1 LRREWWAPLTGV
13 AFVVVLIVGVIIGG
27 EPLDA
32 DSPVRE
38 IIDHYTDNKTSI
50 EVASFVGAAAAVLL
64 VFFGA
69 YLRSVLSAAEGP
81 GGMLSALT
89 LLGTAVVAVG
99 LAIDITI
106 GIALAEAAEDIEPA
120 AVQALQAVW
129 DSDFVPLALGAG
141 VPDLY
146 RAFDRA
152 TRCSA
157 EMARLGRAGTRG
169 DRVNPDRFRRLR
181 RSGALDRGRT
191 RDAGAARSP
200 GDRGGAVQGLGTRVL
215 YAGAPRQLFPSRD
228 TQASRPTS

>member
-1 LRREWWAPLTGV
+1 MRREWWAPLTGV

-27 EPLDA
+27 EPPDA

-120 AVQALQAVW
+120 AVQALQALW
-129 DSDFVPLALGAG
+129 DNDFVPLALGALVFLISTG
-141 VPDLY
+141 LSIV
-146 RAFDRA
+146 RH
-152 TRCSA
+152 
-157 EMARLGRAGTRG
+157 
-169 DRVNPDRFRRLR
+169 
-181 RSGALDRGRT
+181 GALPKWLGWVALVLAVIGFTPIGFVAFIGAGLWIVVVSVMLALRT
-191 RDAGAARSP
+191 RPA
-200 GDRGGAVQGLGTRVL
+200 T
-215 YAGAPRQLFPSRD
+215 
-228 TQASRPTS
+228 T

>member
-1 LRREWWAPLTGV
+1 VRREWWAPLTGV
-13 AFVVVLIVGVIIGG
+13 AFVVVLIVGAIIGG
-27 EPLDA
+27 EPPDA

-89 LLGTAVVAVG
+89 LVGTAVVAVG

-120 AVQALQAVW
+120 AVQALQALW
-129 DSDFVPLALGAG
+129 DNDFVPLALGALVFLISTG
-141 VPDLY
+141 LSIV
-146 RAFDRA
+146 RH
-152 TRCSA
+152 
-157 EMARLGRAGTRG
+157 
-169 DRVNPDRFRRLR
+169 
-181 RSGALDRGRT
+181 GALPKWLGWVALVLAVIGFTPIGFVAFIGAGLWIVVVSVMLALRT
-191 RDAGAARSP
+191 RPATA
-200 GDRGGAVQGLGTRVL
+200 
-215 YAGAPRQLFPSRD
+215 
-228 TQASRPTS
+228 

>member
-1 LRREWWAPLTGV
+1 VRREWWAPLTGV
-13 AFVVVLIVGVIIGG
+13 AFVVVLIVGAIIGG
-27 EPLDA
+27 EPPDA

-89 LLGTAVVAVG
+89 LVGTAVVAVG

-120 AVQALQAVW
+120 AVQALQALW
-129 DSDFVPLALGAG
+129 DNDFVPLALGALVFLISTG
-141 VPDLY
+141 LSIV
-146 RAFDRA
+146 RH
-152 TRCSA
+152 
-157 EMARLGRAGTRG
+157 
-169 DRVNPDRFRRLR
+169 
-181 RSGALDRGRT
+181 GALPKWLGWVALVLAVIGFTPIGFVAFIGAGLWIAVVSVMLALRT
-191 RDAGAARSP
+191 RPATA
-200 GDRGGAVQGLGTRVL
+200 
-215 YAGAPRQLFPSRD
+215 
-228 TQASRPTS
+228 